1 MSIKEIILD
10 NNILTVSVLNLGAT
24 IFRIIVPTRENKK
37 IDVVLGLENKE
48 QYTDNNVYFGA
59 TIGRC
64 TNRIENAQFTLNGKK
79 HFLTANANPH
89 HIHGG
94 VNNLTSK
101 FFDVIEQSSTHVV
114 LETVSRDGEDGYPG
128 DLTFR
133 VTYKLQGS
141 QLHILY
147 DAVCNQDTIL
157 NVTNHAYFN
166 LNGEGAVL
174 KHSVVSPATMVCH
187 NNPLGIPEGA
197 FPVANTPFDFTT
209 QKTIDVFQRNPHPQT
224 EMFNGY
230 DNHYFVPGSGYRHMI
245 SVKGEISQIQL
256 DVFST
261 QEGFQFFT
269 SNFMPE
275 IAGKNGETYFPH
287 CAFCVEAQTVPNAIN
302 RPFNCTPVLL
312 AGENYFQKT
321 VFAFTK

>member
-1 MSIKEIILD
+1 MSIKEIILN
-10 NNILTVSVLNLGAT
+10 NNILTVSILNLGAT

-37 IDVVLGLENKE
+37 IDVVLGFENKE
-48 QYTDNNVYFGA
+48 QYTNNSVYFGA

-64 TNRIENAQFTLNGKK
+64 TNRIENARFTLNGEERS
-79 HFLTANANPH
+79 LTANAGPH

-94 VNNLTSK
+94 VNNFTSK
-101 FFDVIEQSSTHVV
+101 LFDIIEQSSTHVT
-114 LETVSRDGEDGYPG
+114 LETVSPDGEDGYPG

-133 VTYKLQGS
+133 VTYTLQGDR
-141 QLHILY
+141 LHILY
-147 DAVCNQDTIL
+147 NAVCNQDTIL

-166 LNGEGAVL
+166 LNGKGTVL
-174 KHSVVSPATMVCH
+174 KHTVVSPATMVCH

-209 QKTIDVFQRNPHPQT
+209 PETIDVFQRKQHPQT
-224 EMFNGY
+224 AMFNGY
-230 DNHYFVPGSGYRHMI
+230 DNHYFVPDSGYRHMI
-245 SVKGEISQIQL
+245 SVKGETSQIQL

-275 IAGKNGETYFPH
+275 IIGKNGVTYLPH
-287 CAFCVEAQTVPNAIN
+287 SAFCVETQTAPNAIN
-302 RPFNCTPVLL
+302 RPLNRTPVLL
-312 AGENYFQKT
+312 AGEHYFQET
-321 VFAFTK
+321 VFAFSN